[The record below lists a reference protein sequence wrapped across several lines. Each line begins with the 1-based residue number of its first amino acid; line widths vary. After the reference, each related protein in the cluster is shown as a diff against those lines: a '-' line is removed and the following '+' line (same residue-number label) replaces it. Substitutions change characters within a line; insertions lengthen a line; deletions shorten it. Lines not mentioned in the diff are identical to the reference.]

1 MADKQTILATLKR
14 VKPSLEK
21 KYGVKDLALF
31 GSYSRNEAVAGKS
44 DVDVMV
50 DFSQPIGLAFVDLA
64 DELELLLQLKVD
76 LVSRGGIKPKYFTV
90 IEPDLI
96 YV

>member
-1 MADKQTILATLKR
+1 M
-14 VKPSLEK
+14 
-21 KYGVKDLALF
+21 KDLALF
-31 GSYSRNEAVAGKS
+31 GSYSRNEAVTGNS

-50 DFSQPIGLAFVDLA
+50 DFSQPIGITFIDLA
-64 DELELLLQLKVD
+64 DELEQLLQLKVD
-76 LVSRGGIKPKYFTV
+76 LVSRGGIKPKYFSV

>member
-1 MADKQTILATLKR
+1 MADRQMILATLKKA
-14 VKPSLEK
+14 KPLLEK
-21 KYGVKDLALF
+21 KYGVNELAIF
-31 GSYSRNEAVAGKS
+31 GSYSRNTAVAGTS

-50 DFSQPIGLAFVDLA
+50 GFSQPIGLAFVDLA
-64 DELELLLQLKVD
+64 DELETLLQLKVD

>member
-14 VKPSLEK
+14 IKPSLEK

-31 GSYSRNEAVAGKS
+31 GSYSRNTAVEGKS

-76 LVSRGGIKPKYFTV
+76 LVSRGGIKPKYFSA

>member
-14 VKPSLEK
+14 IKPSLEK

-31 GSYSRNEAVAGKS
+31 GSYSRNTAVAGKS

>member
-1 MADKQTILATLKR
+1 MSDKQTILATLKR
-14 VKPSLEK
+14 IKPSLEK
-21 KYGVKDLALF
+21 KYGIKDLALF

-44 DVDVMV
+44 DVDVLV

-64 DELELLLQLKVD
+64 DELEQLLQMKVD

>member
-1 MADKQTILATLKR
+1 MPDKQTIVTILKEA
-14 VKPSLEK
+14 KPSLTK
-21 KYGVKDLALF
+21 KYGVKDMAIF
-31 GSYSRNEAVAGKS
+31 GSYSRNEAVAGRS
-44 DVDVMV
+44 DVDIMV

-64 DELELLLQLKVD
+64 DELERLLQLKVD

>member
-1 MADKQTILATLKR
+1 MTDKQTILATLKR

-21 KYGVKDLALF
+21 KYSVKELALF
-31 GSYSRNEAVAGKS
+31 GSYSRNTAVTGKS
-44 DVDVMV
+44 DVDVLV

>member
-1 MADKQTILATLKR
+1 MADRQIILATLKQA
-14 VKPSLEK
+14 KPLLEK
-21 KYGVKDLALF
+21 KYGIKDLALF

-50 DFSQPIGLAFVDLA
+50 DFTQPIGLAFVDLA
-64 DELELLLQLKVD
+64 DELEQLLQMKVD
-76 LVSRGGIKPKYFTV
+76 LVSRGGIKPKYFSV

>member
-1 MADKQTILATLKR
+1 MPDKKTIITTLKR
-14 VKPSLEK
+14 AKSSLAK
-21 KYGVKDLALF
+21 KYGVKELAIF
-31 GSYSRNEAVAGKS
+31 GSYSRNEAVADKS
-44 DVDVMV
+44 DVDILV

-64 DELELLLQLKVD
+64 DELESLLQLKVD

>member
-1 MADKQTILATLKR
+1 MADRQMILATLKQ

-31 GSYSRNEAVAGKS
+31 GSYSRNTAVAGKS

-50 DFSQPIGLAFVDLA
+50 DFAKPIGLAFVDLA
-64 DELELLLQLKVD
+64 DELELLLKMKVD
-76 LVSRGGIKPKYFTV
+76 LVSRGGIKPKYFSV

>member
-14 VKPSLEK
+14 VKPLLQK

-31 GSYSRNEAVAGKS
+31 GSYSRNTAIPGKS

>member
-1 MADKQTILATLKR
+1 MLTTEYILAKLQS

-21 KYGVKDLALF
+21 KYGVTTMALF
-31 GSYSRNEAVAGKS
+31 GSYSRDDATEES

-50 DFSQPIGLAFVDLA
+50 DFGRPIGMGFVHLA
-64 DELELLLQLKVD
+64 DELELLLHNKVD
-76 LVSRGGIKPKYFTV
+76 LVSLNGIKPKYLKA

>member
-1 MADKQTILATLKR
+1 MPDKQTILATLKKA
-14 VKPSLEK
+14 KPSLAK
-21 KYGVKDLALF
+21 KYGVKELAIF
-31 GSYSRNEAVAGKS
+31 GSYSRNDAIAGKS
-44 DVDVMV
+44 DVDIMV
-50 DFSQPIGLAFVDLA
+50 DFSQPIGLDFVDLA
-64 DELELLLQLKVD
+64 DELEELLQLKVD

>member
-1 MADKQTILATLKR
+1 MINRQTILAALR
-14 VKPSLEK
+14 QAKPSLAE
-21 KYGVKDLALF
+21 KYGVKDIALF
-31 GSYSRNEAVAGKS
+31 GSYSRNTAVFGKS

-50 DFSQPIGLAFVDLA
+50 AFYQPIGLAFVDLA
-64 DELELLLQLKVD
+64 DDLERLLQIKVD
-76 LVSRGGIKPKYFTV
+76 LVSRNAIKPKYFSV

>member
-1 MADKQTILATLKR
+1 MNRQTILSMLKEA
-14 VKPSLEK
+14 KPALEK
-21 KYGVKDLALF
+21 KYGVKDIALF
-31 GSYSRNEAVAGKS
+31 GSYSRDSAVKGKS

-50 DFSQPIGLAFVDLA
+50 AFYQPIGLAFVDLA
-64 DELELLLQLKVD
+64 DELEQLLQTKVD
-76 LVSRGGIKPKYFTV
+76 LVSRNGIKPKYFTA

>member
-1 MADKQTILATLKR
+1 MADKHSILATLKR

-31 GSYSRNEAVAGKS
+31 GSYSRNAAVEGKS

-76 LVSRGGIKPKYFTV
+76 LISRGGIKPKYFRV

>member
-1 MADKQTILATLKR
+1 MANRQMILATLKKA
-14 VKPSLEK
+14 KPLLAQ
-21 KYGVKDLALF
+21 KYGVKDLAIF
-31 GSYSRNEAVAGKS
+31 GSYSRNEDIAGKS
-44 DVDVMV
+44 DLDIMV

-64 DELELLLQLKVD
+64 DELEGLLQLKVD

>member
-1 MADKQTILATLKR
+1 MLKKA
-14 VKPSLEK
+14 KPSLAK

-31 GSYSRNEAVAGKS
+31 GSYSRNTAVVGKS

-64 DELELLLQLKVD
+64 EELEALLRLKVD

>member
-1 MADKQTILATLKR
+1 MANRQMILATLKKA
-14 VKPSLEK
+14 KPLIAQ
-21 KYGVKDLALF
+21 KYGVKDLAIF
-31 GSYSRNEAVAGKS
+31 GSYSRNEHIAGKS
-44 DVDVMV
+44 DLDIMV

-64 DELELLLQLKVD
+64 DELEGLLQLKVD

>member
-1 MADKQTILATLKR
+1 MSEKQMILAILKGA
-14 VKPSLEK
+14 KPILQK

-31 GSYSRNEAVAGKS
+31 GSYSRNTAVSGKS
-44 DVDVMV
+44 DVDVMA
-50 DFSQPIGLAFVDLA
+50 DFTKPIGLAFVDLA
-64 DELELLLQLKVD
+64 EELERLLNKKVD
-76 LVSRGGIKPKYFTV
+76 LASRGGIKPKYFSY

>member
-76 LVSRGGIKPKYFTV
+76 LVSRGGIKPKYFSV

>member
-1 MADKQTILATLKR
+1 EEI
-14 VKPSLEK
+14 
-21 KYGVKDLALF
+21 
-31 GSYSRNEAVAGKS
+31 AGKS
-44 DVDVMV
+44 DLGIMV

-64 DELELLLQLKVD
+64 DELEGLLQLKVD
-76 LVSRGGIKPKYFTV
+76 LVSRGGIKPKYFAV

>member
-1 MADKQTILATLKR
+1 MSEKQTIITILKKA
-14 VKPSLEK
+14 KPSLEK

-31 GSYSRNEAVAGKS
+31 GSYSRNEANTDKN
-44 DVDVMV
+44 DVDIMV
-50 DFSQPIGLAFVDLA
+50 DFSKPIGLAFVDLA
-64 DELELLLQLKVD
+64 DELEQLLQLKVD
-76 LVSRGGIKPKYFTV
+76 LVSRKGIKPKYFTV

>member
-1 MADKQTILATLKR
+1 MINRQTILTKLKQA
-14 VKPSLEK
+14 KPSLEK
-21 KYGVKDLALF
+21 KYGVKDIALF
-31 GSYSRNEAVAGKS
+31 GSYSRNTAISGSS

-50 DFSQPIGLAFVDLA
+50 AFAQPIGLAFVDLA
-64 DELELLLQLKVD
+64 DELEQLLQTKVD
-76 LVSRGGIKPKYFTV
+76 LVSRNGIKPKYFTA

>member
-1 MADKQTILATLKR
+1 MADKQTILATLKS

-21 KYGVKDLALF
+21 KYGVKSLALF
-31 GSYSRNEAVAGKS
+31 GSYSRNEANPYKS

-64 DELELLLQLKVD
+64 DELELLLNLKVD
-76 LVSRGGIKPKYFTV
+76 LVSRNGIKPKYFTV

>member
-1 MADKQTILATLKR
+1 MPDKNTILVTLKKA
-14 VKPSLEK
+14 KPSLEK
-21 KYGVKDLALF
+21 KYGVKNLAIF

-44 DVDVMV
+44 DVYILV
-50 DFSQPIGLAFVDLA
+50 DFSQPIGPQFVALA
-64 DELELLLQLKVD
+64 DELEELLQLKVD
-76 LVSRGGIKPKYFTV
+76 LISRGGIKPRYFTV

>member
-1 MADKQTILATLKR
+1 MINRQIILATLKQA
-14 VKPSLEK
+14 KPSLEK
-21 KYGVKDLALF
+21 KYGVKDIALF
-31 GSYSRNEAVAGKS
+31 GSYSRNTAVAGKS

-50 DFSQPIGLAFVDLA
+50 AFSQPIGLAFVDLA
-64 DELELLLQLKVD
+64 DELEQLLQTRVD
-76 LVSRGGIKPKYFTV
+76 LVSRNGIKPKYFTV

>member
-1 MADKQTILATLKR
+1 VADKQTILATLKQA
-14 VKPSLEK
+14 KPSLEK

-31 GSYSRNEAVAGKS
+31 GSYSRNTAVSGKS

-50 DFSQPIGLAFVDLA
+50 DFSQPIGLAFIDLA

>member
-1 MADKQTILATLKR
+1 MADKQTILAILKQ
-14 VKPSLEK
+14 VKPSLER
-21 KYGVKDLALF
+21 KYGVKDIALF
-31 GSYSRNEAVAGKS
+31 GSYSRDTAVSGIS

-50 DFSQPIGLAFVDLA
+50 EFSQPIGLAFVALA
-64 DELELLLQLKVD
+64 DELEELLQLKVD
-76 LVSRGGIKPKYFTV
+76 LVSRGGIKPKYFSV